1 MASASLL
8 VGPGPKVL
16 LSRFR
21 RRAQW
26 CFSPP
31 SSATIRPPR
40 FQLGRLFKFSVQTFQ
55 VQGWMRHGL
64 VKAWD
69 LRREDWTNLI
79 NDK

>member
-1 MASASLL
+1 MTNYNIVSSCLLHVDSSL
-8 VGPGPKVL
+8 
-16 LSRFR
+16 
-21 RRAQW
+21 
-26 CFSPP
+26 
-31 SSATIRPPR
+31 ATRHGNTRPMTW